1 MEQYLA
7 PLQKSFISLADPGR
21 AKYSKAYMRNKFD
34 FLGIDAPT
42 RKKAL
47 LAFIKENPLPEV
59 EKLENISRYLWSL
72 PEREYQF
79 VALDIMQKQAK
90 KLREKDIEWIE
101 ELIVSKSW
109 WDTVDGLAA
118 WVCGT
123 YFRMHPSQI
132 PGLMQKWM
140 NSQNMWLQ
148 RTCLLFQLKYKKDT
162 DTELLQRLI
171 LDLAD
176 HPDFF
181 IRKAIGW
188 VLREYSKTDAYWVR
202 MFLERNTVSN
212 LSRKEG
218 SKYL

>member
-1 MEQYLA
+1 MEEYLA
-7 PLQKSFISLADPGR
+7 PLIQSFVSLADTGR
-21 AKYSKAYMRNKFD
+21 AKYAKAYMRNKFE

-42 RKKAL
+42 RKKVLSAL
-47 LAFIKENPLPEV
+47 LKENPLPEV
-59 EKLENISRYLWSL
+59 EKLEALSLYLWRL

-79 VALDIMQKQAK
+79 VALDILQKQAK
-90 KLREKDIEWIE
+90 KLREQDIEWIE

-123 YFRMHPSQI
+123 YFKMYPSQI
-132 PGLMQKWM
+132 PGLTQKWM
-140 NSQNMWLQ
+140 NSRNMWLQ
-148 RTCLLFQLKYKKDT
+148 RACLLFQLKYKKDT
-162 DTELLQRLI
+162 DTELLQKLI

-188 VLREYSKTDAYWVR
+188 VLREYSKTDANWVHK
-202 MFLERNTVSN
+202 FLEINTVSN